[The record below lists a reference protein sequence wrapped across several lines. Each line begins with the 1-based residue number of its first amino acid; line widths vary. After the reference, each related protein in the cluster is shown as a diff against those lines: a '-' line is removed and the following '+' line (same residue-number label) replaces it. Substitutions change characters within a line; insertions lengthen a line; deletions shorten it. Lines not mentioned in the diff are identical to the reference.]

1 MNFPNL
7 ESNLEGVC
15 NLIQILRSEDGCPW
29 DQEQTSNSLTKHLI
43 EESYELVEAIEN
55 HDLENIEEEIGDL
68 LLNLSY
74 QIVFLKEKKYSN
86 ESTLIKKLFN
96 KIHTRHP
103 HVFSDLKLKG
113 SAAVEKNWQ
122 KIKSDSNKSNADS
135 IPKYLPSLLDPLI
148 LGEADYT
155 KGNRLSHSQAKK
167 MPSFRRFGNSILTLL
182 CIISSILVS
191 IFSTVLYKSSNNI
204 NCSWSVG
211 SCSDFLRRSA

>member
-135 IPKYLPSLLDPLI
+135 IPKYLPSLYLAQKIQKKYTNSDFESESDALLDIKRIINEKETLNTDI
-148 LGEADYT
+148 LGE
-155 KGNRLSHSQAKK
+155 L
-167 MPSFRRFGNSILTLL
+167 
-182 CIISSILVS
+182 
-191 IFSTVLYKSSNNI
+191 LYKLSNYARLTNVDPEQTLKKYI
-204 NCSWSVG
+204 N
-211 SCSDFLRRSA
+211 DLMDLNNEK

>member
-15 NLIQILRSEDGCPW
+15 KLIQILRSEEGCPW
-29 DQEQTSNSLTKHLI
+29 DQEQTSDSLTKHLI

-55 HDLENIEEEIGDL
+55 DDLENIEEEIGDL

-86 ESTLIKKLFN
+86 ESTLIKKLFT

-122 KIKSDSNKSNADS
+122 KIKSDSNKSNSHS
-135 IPKYLPSLLDPLI
+135 IPKYLPSLYLAQKIQKKYTNSDIESESDILFDI
-148 LGEADYT
+148 KQILNEKENLNSDTLGELLYQLSNYA
-155 KGNRLSHSQAKK
+155 RLTNVDPEQALKK
-167 MPSFRRFGNSILTLL
+167 YINDF
-182 CIISSILVS
+182 V
-191 IFSTVLYKSSNNI
+191 VLNNE
-204 NCSWSVG
+204 
-211 SCSDFLRRSA
+211 

>member
-74 QIVFLKEKKYSN
+74 QIVFLKEKKY
-86 ESTLIKKLFN
+86 
-96 KIHTRHP
+96 
-103 HVFSDLKLKG
+103 
-113 SAAVEKNWQ
+113 
-122 KIKSDSNKSNADS
+122 
-135 IPKYLPSLLDPLI
+135 
-148 LGEADYT
+148 
-155 KGNRLSHSQAKK
+155 
-167 MPSFRRFGNSILTLL
+167 
-182 CIISSILVS
+182 
-191 IFSTVLYKSSNNI
+191 
-204 NCSWSVG
+204 
-211 SCSDFLRRSA
+211 